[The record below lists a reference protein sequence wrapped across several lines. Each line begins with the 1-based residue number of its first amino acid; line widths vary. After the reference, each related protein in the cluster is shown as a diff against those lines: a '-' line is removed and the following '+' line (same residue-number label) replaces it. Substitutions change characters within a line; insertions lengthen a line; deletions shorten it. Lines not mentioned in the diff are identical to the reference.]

1 MDPRITAVTLHRIVS
16 DGVSILPVEA
26 VALVRQL
33 WQTVDSDRRH
43 GSQGRIPALDQVRLR
58 STGELRVSD
67 DHSSRGPQVQPV
79 ESLTALGT
87 LLAALLSPG
96 REWAT
101 NPTQLRGIVRRA
113 MVSSDRVAAFDS
125 NAAPFSCIGDF
136 LRALD
141 DFAPADRTTDLR
153 PLFERWHTTTAA
165 QVTGPVDA
173 AADSPLRRSVSMSTA
188 AVSEA
193 GVDPIVTTGQHETNL
208 DASQEGNNRLHQDL
222 HDPGGRVDDGLTLFD
237 FDDGALTLFDSE
249 GSDSEGSVAVEDSD
263 RWPSR
268 PVVESR
274 SETPVPERRTNSRRT
289 VATVGTIAAIAIA
302 ATTLVSVRPSFE
314 PPSTSH
320 GPAVSDRDP
329 DLSVPAP
336 TVSAI
341 PAAQS
346 PPPSTNPAPLGRS
359 EKNDR
364 QKSEAD
370 RTSSAPVVTM
380 SASDSTAVPIIHS
393 TDLANEPAFSPSF
406 DGIESAMFFHAGRDG
421 SLRKASMDGDG
432 SVLEVTTIVNDGA
445 RNYHVRA
452 SPDGSRIA
460 FDSDRDGE
468 RAVYVATRDGQNLRR
483 VSGTG
488 YAAVPTWSP
497 DSARLAFIR
506 AEPGRPRVWNVWTA
520 EVATNELRRLTSHS
534 VGQAWG
540 GSWFPDNRRLAY
552 SHEDRLLVL
561 DTISGDEGVFPS
573 PVKGSLVRTPAV
585 SPDGRS
591 VVFQVFR
598 QGTWLLDLSDGTMR
612 RILEDPSAEEFAWS
626 PDGRRIA
633 FHSRRS
639 GEWGIWMMAPG
650 R

>member
-1 MDPRITAVTLHRIVS
+1 M
-16 DGVSILPVEA
+16 
-26 VALVRQL
+26 
-33 WQTVDSDRRH
+33 
-43 GSQGRIPALDQVRLR
+43 
-58 STGELRVSD
+58 
-67 DHSSRGPQVQPV
+67 
-79 ESLTALGT
+79 
-87 LLAALLSPG
+87 
-96 REWAT
+96 
-101 NPTQLRGIVRRA
+101 RRA
-113 MVSSDRVAAFDS
+113 IAPSGRVAALDS
-125 NAAPFSCIGDF
+125 NAAPFGSIGDF
-136 LRALD
+136 LKALD
-141 DFAPADRTTDLR
+141 DFAPADRSTDLR
-153 PLFERWHTTTAA
+153 PLFERWHATTAA

-188 AVSEA
+188 SESEA
-193 GVDPIVTTGQHETNL
+193 GVDPLVTTGQQETNL
-208 DASQEGNNRLHQDL
+208 DASQEDNNELHQYL
-222 HDPGGRVDDGLTLFD
+222 HEPAGRVDDALTVFDVDDALNLFD
-237 FDDGALTLFDSE
+237 DEALILFDSE
-249 GSDSEGSVAVEDSD
+249 GSDPDGADREGPVVVEDSD
-263 RWPSR
+263 RWPL
-268 PVVESR
+268 PLVVQSR
-274 SETPVPERRTNSRRT
+274 SETPVPERTTNSWRT
-289 VATVGTIAAIAIA
+289 IAIVRTIAAIAIA
-302 ATTLVSVRPSFE
+302 ATTLVFVRPSFE
-314 PPSTSH
+314 RLSTSH
-320 GPAVSDRDP
+320 GPAVNDRDP
-329 DLSVPAP
+329 DPSVPAP
-336 TVSAI
+336 TVGTI
-341 PAAQS
+341 PAAPS
-346 PPPSTNPAPLGRS
+346 PPPSTDPAPLGRS

-364 QKSEAD
+364 PKSEAD
-370 RTSSAPVVTM
+370 RTSSAPVATTG
-380 SASDSTAVPIIHS
+380 ASDSTAVPIIRS
-393 TDLANEPAFSPSF
+393 TDLDNEPAFSPSF
-406 DGIESAMFFHAGRDG
+406 DGTASAVFFHAGRDG

-468 RAVYVATRDGQNLRR
+468 RAVYVATRDGGDLRR
-483 VSGTG
+483 VSGPG

-520 EVATNELRRLTSHS
+520 EVATTELRRLTSHS

-561 DTISGDEGVFPS
+561 DTISGDERVFPT

-598 QGTWLLDLSDGTMR
+598 QGTWLLDLSDGMMR

>member
-33 WQTVDSDRRH
+33 WQTVDSDPRH
-43 GSQGRIPALDQVRLR
+43 CSQGRIPALDQVRLR

-67 DHSSRGPQVQPV
+67 DHSPRGPEVQPV
-79 ESLTALGT
+79 ESITALGT

-101 NPTQLRGIVRRA
+101 NPAQLRSIVRRA
-113 MVSSDRVAAFDS
+113 MAPSDRVTAFDS
-125 NAAPFSCIGDF
+125 NAAPFGSIGDF

-153 PLFERWHTTTAA
+153 PLFERWHTTTGA
-165 QVTGPVDA
+165 QFTGPVDA
-173 AADSPLRRSVSMSTA
+173 AADSPLRRSASMSTA

-193 GVDPIVTTGQHETNL
+193 GVDPLAIAGQHETNL
-208 DASQEGNNRLHQDL
+208 DASQEDNNTLHQYV
-222 HDPGGRVDDGLTLFD
+222 HEPGGRLDD
-237 FDDGALTLFDSE
+237 ALTLFDSE
-249 GSDSEGSVAVEDSD
+249 ESDSEGSAADEDSD
-263 RWPSR
+263 RWPSP
-268 PVVESR
+268 PVVQSR
-274 SETPVPERRTNSRRT
+274 SETPVPERMTNSRRT
-289 VATVGTIAAIAIA
+289 IATVGTIVVIAIA
-302 ATTLVSVRPSFE
+302 ATTFVLIRPPFE

-320 GPAVSDRDP
+320 GPAVNDRDP
-329 DLSVPAP
+329 DPSVPAP
-336 TVSAI
+336 TVGTI
-341 PAAQS
+341 PAAPS

-380 SASDSTAVPIIHS
+380 SASDSTAVPIIRS
-393 TDLANEPAFSPSF
+393 TDVDNEPAFSPSF
-406 DGIESAMFFHAGRDG
+406 DVAESAMFFHAGRDG

-468 RAVYVATRDGQNLRR
+468 RAVYVATRDGRNLRR
-483 VSGTG
+483 VSGPG

-552 SHEDRLLVL
+552 SHEDRLLIL
-561 DTISGDEGVFPS
+561 DTISGDERVFPS

-612 RILEDPSAEEFAWS
+612 RILEDPSAEEYAWS